1 MSKKGLG
8 IVSKRGELAVI
19 FLAGALFFWGVSAS
33 VRQLGGILSAVRA
46 QNAEPPISMGELE
59 STASPVTV
67 PRPLEVPEVYAFER
81 SIDPTTTQVI
91 IVDSKKSRIC
101 VYHVGQDGSIEFVA
115 NRNYTWDMTLDVY
128 NEKGLTPSQIR
139 EYYETNRVGK

>member
-1 MSKKGLG
+1 MAFAFRQPSGQGEGL
-8 IVSKRGELAVI
+8 IPA
-19 FLAGALFFWGVSAS
+19 AH
-33 VRQLGGILSAVRA
+33 A
-46 QNAEPPISMGELE
+46 QSEQPISMGELE
-59 STASPVTV
+59 TTSVPVTV

-81 SIDPTTTQVI
+81 SLDTATTQVI

-101 VYHVGQDGSIEFVA
+101 VYHIGQDGSIEFVA

-139 EYYETNRVGK
+139 EYYETNSVGK

>member
-1 MSKKGLG
+1 MSK
-8 IVSKRGELAVI
+8 RRVI
-19 FLAGALFFWGVSAS
+19 LVISLVSAS
-33 VRQLGGILSAVRA
+33 FLLGMAFAFRQSFGQGEGLMPAARA
-46 QNAEPPISMGELE
+46 QSEQPISMGELE
-59 STASPVTV
+59 TTSVPVTI

-81 SIDPTTTQVI
+81 SLDPATTQVI

-101 VYHVGQDGSIEFVA
+101 VYHIGQDGSIEFVA

-139 EYYETNRVGK
+139 EYYETNSVGK

>member
-1 MSKKGLG
+1 MSK
-8 IVSKRGELAVI
+8 RRELAI
-19 FLAGALFFWGVSAS
+19 DFRAGALVFWGAS
-33 VRQLGGILSAVRA
+33 VLVRHLDVRGGVLPAARA
-46 QNAEPPISMGELE
+46 QNAQPPISMGELE
-59 STASPVTV
+59 STDTPVTI

-128 NEKGLTPSQIR
+128 NEQGLTPSQIR
-139 EYYETNRVGK
+139 EYYETNRLGK

>member
-1 MSKKGLG
+1 MWMEPEGLMP
-8 IVSKRGELAVI
+8 A
-19 FLAGALFFWGVSAS
+19 A
-33 VRQLGGILSAVRA
+33 RA
-46 QNAEPPISMGELE
+46 QSEQPTSMGELE
-59 STASPVTV
+59 TTSVPVTV

-81 SIDPTTTQVI
+81 SLDPATTQVI

-101 VYHVGQDGSIEFVA
+101 VYHIGQDGSIEFVA

-139 EYYETNRVGK
+139 EYYETNSVGK

>member
-1 MSKKGLG
+1 MSKRRRIL
-8 IVSKRGELAVI
+8 VI
-19 FLAGALFFWGVSAS
+19 FLMGASFVLGAAFVAFQAGERGGPLVSP
-33 VRQLGGILSAVRA
+33 VRA
-46 QNAEPPISMGELE
+46 QSEQPISMGELE
-59 STASPVTV
+59 TTSVPVTV

-81 SIDPTTTQVI
+81 SLDPATTQVI

-101 VYHVGQDGSIEFVA
+101 VYHIGQDGSIEFVA

-139 EYYETNRVGK
+139 EYYETNSVGK

>member
-1 MSKKGLG
+1 MSK
-8 IVSKRGELAVI
+8 RRELAIV
-19 FLAGALFFWGVSAS
+19 FLAGALFFWGASAL
-33 VRQLGGILSAVRA
+33 VRHLDVRGGVLPAARA
-46 QNAEPPISMGELE
+46 QNAQPPISMGELE
-59 STASPVTV
+59 STDTPVTI

-139 EYYETNRVGK
+139 EYYETNRLGK